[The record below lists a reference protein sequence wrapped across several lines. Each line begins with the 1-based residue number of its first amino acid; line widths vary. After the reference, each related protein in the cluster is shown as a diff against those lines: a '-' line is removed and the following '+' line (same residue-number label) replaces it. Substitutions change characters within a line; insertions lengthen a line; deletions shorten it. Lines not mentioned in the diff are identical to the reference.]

1 MLAKLWSSN
10 VAYRAG
16 SRVSSGSPVQ
26 LRPRPYT
33 RSSLVTEEDGND
45 WRFRLV
51 IAFVAFILLSA
62 DLLIEFGSGSSDVAS
77 GNMIATGYG
86 AAGRSQPL
94 DVRRNSDGTWS
105 PALRSQRIVNATYQ
119 VYEVDLVPDEAWG
132 ITERDIQVIKSTR
145 SAVEVEGRVISSAI
159 PDQWMLTGNGRELW
173 FSGRAGAALVKDDKL
188 LITTGL
194 ASFVLLETSWTGE
207 ASIAVTEI
215 VSNLLFVTYLQI
227 CSDYN
232 ITVTVRMDKLPQ
244 LMLDCD
250 GNTEYP
256 ASWQVVC
263 VDVSIRPSEVVR
275 HDGNLLP
282 PALTTLKSQSI
293 KIDYG
298 KRVEMKIPW
307 AIFDE
312 VDSRPSSSPDRSIRT
327 ETFNGENATL
337 VVTETGGMLM
347 MREGRQV
354 TCCLSV
360 IGDMDNKG
368 LPACRMQDGRSENE
382 ADAMFKALQLASA
395 DYNKI
400 WRIYHSWIK
409 GDEERSQTE
418 VNWISTELQTE
429 LGSLISDVKTVAT
442 INIFFIIGVG
452 IILVTFLVGASVH
465 VFYRLKLV
473 KVEPS
478 CRRITLETSR
488 RVLAMSASCKYNCG
502 MVPGAPPRTSVVR
515 SGDKTC
521 HLDTSYSLQDDSIS
535 ATEAAKE
542 GLVLVGRRVRARD
555 GEEAQSEG
563 SLPHSCAVGRVA
575 AAYRS
580 RGRGRRNDEHR
591 IAWVK
596 SPGRSKTL
604 LALVRKDGRMRPLE
618 RL

>member
-132 ITERDIQVIKSTR
+132 ITERDIQVIQNTR
-145 SAVEVEGRVISSAI
+145 EAVEADGQIITSAI
-159 PDQWMLTGNGRELW
+159 PEQWMLTGNGRELW
-173 FSGRAGAALVKDDKL
+173 FTGFAGTALVKDDKL
-188 LITTGL
+188 LFTNGFE
-194 ASFVLLETSWTGE
+194 SFVLLETSWTGE

-215 VSNLLFVTYLQI
+215 VSNLLFVTKIQFY
-227 CSDYN
+227 SDLN

-293 KIDYG
+293 TIDYG
-298 KRVEMKIPW
+298 KRVEMEIPW

-312 VDSRPSSSPDRSIRT
+312 VDSRPSSSFDRSIRT

-337 VVTETGGMLM
+337 VVTQRAGVLM

-360 IGDMDNKG
+360 IATSTTGG
-368 LPACRMQDGRSENE
+368 FLLVECRTG
-382 ADAMFKALQLASA
+382 
-395 DYNKI
+395 
-400 WRIYHSWIK
+400 
-409 GDEERSQTE
+409 
-418 VNWISTELQTE
+418 
-429 LGSLISDVKTVAT
+429 
-442 INIFFIIGVG
+442 
-452 IILVTFLVGASVH
+452 
-465 VFYRLKLV
+465 
-473 KVEPS
+473 
-478 CRRITLETSR
+478 
-488 RVLAMSASCKYNCG
+488 
-502 MVPGAPPRTSVVR
+502 
-515 SGDKTC
+515 
-521 HLDTSYSLQDDSIS
+521 
-535 ATEAAKE
+535 AAK
-542 GLVLVGRRVRARD
+542 VRRM
-555 GEEAQSEG
+555 
-563 SLPHSCAVGRVA
+563 PC
-575 AAYRS
+575 
-580 RGRGRRNDEHR
+580 
-591 IAWVK
+591 
-596 SPGRSKTL
+596 SK
-604 LALVRKDGRMRPLE
+604 RCS
-618 RL
+618 